1 MPTPAQ
7 STKVMLFN
15 NANRVG
21 KHRTLAEIEKR
32 KAAAEKMARAEV
44 KLKIPAFLK
53 NRACDPALKSGKRLL
68 RKAWK

>member
-44 KLKIPAFLK
+44 KLKIPAFFE
-53 NRACDPALKSGKRLL
+53 KSCL
-68 RKAWK
+68 